1 MHEKRTALVLGA
13 TGGIGGA
20 TATALL
26 RHDGWNVVAMVR
38 DPGKRALIPPSD
50 PRARM
55 AWMAGDAIDADAVR
69 RAADGAQV
77 IIHAVNPPGYRDWDR
92 LVLPMIDSSIAAARA
107 TGARIVLPGTIYN
120 YGPDAFPDLVEDA
133 PQNPV
138 SEKGRI
144 RVALERRLAAASA
157 DGVPVLIVRFGDFF
171 GGGSGNNW
179 FRQGLVT
186 PGKHL
191 AAITDPGR
199 KGVGHAWAYLPDAAE
214 TIAQLLDRADA
225 LDRFAR
231 FHFAGHW
238 DADGSAMIRA
248 IATALGRPDMP
259 VKRLPWPLLGLAG
272 LVQQMP
278 RELYRMRYLWRTPI
292 RLDNSRL
299 TTFLGAEPHT
309 PLAEAVKTTLD
320 ALDVR

>member
-1 MHEKRTALVLGA
+1 MDTKPTALVLGV

-26 RHDGWNVVAMVR
+26 RHGWNVVALVR
-38 DPGKRALIPPSD
+38 DPGKRALLPSTD
-50 PRARM
+50 PLAGI
-55 AWMAGDAIDADAVR
+55 AWVKGDAADPDAVR
-69 RAADGAQV
+69 RAAAGAQAIV
-77 IIHAVNPPGYRDWDR
+77 HAVNPPGYRDWGR

-120 YGPDAFPDLVEDA
+120 YGPDAFPDLIEDS
-133 PQNPV
+133 PQNPLT
-138 SEKGRI
+138 EKGRI
-144 RVALERRLAAASA
+144 RVALERRLEAASMG
-157 DGVPVLIVRFGDFF
+157 GVPVLIVRFGDFF

-186 PGKHL
+186 PGKRL

-214 TIAQLLDRADA
+214 TIAQLLDRADT
-225 LDRFAR
+225 LDRFAH

-238 DADGSAMIRA
+238 DADGGAMIRA
-248 IATALGRPDMP
+248 IATALGRPDVP

-272 LVQQMP
+272 VVRQMP

-292 RLDNSRL
+292 RLDNRRL
-299 TTFLGAEPHT
+299 VSVLGSEPHT

>member
-1 MHEKRTALVLGA
+1 MNAKPTALVLGV
-13 TGGIGGA
+13 TGGIGSA
-20 TATALL
+20 TACALL
-26 RHDGWNVVAMVR
+26 RHGWNVVAMAR
-38 DPGKRALIPPSD
+38 DAGKRALLPPDD
-50 PRARM
+50 PRAGM
-55 AWMAGDAIDADAVR
+55 SWVKGDAADPDAVR
-69 RAADGAQV
+69 RAAEGAQA

-92 LVLPMIDSSIAAARA
+92 LVLPMIDSSITAART

-133 PQNPV
+133 PQNPLTA
-138 SEKGRI
+138 KGRI
-144 RVALERRLAAASA
+144 RVELERRLEAA
-157 DGVPVLIVRFGDFF
+157 GVPVLIVRFGDFF
-171 GGGSGNNW
+171 GGKEGNNW

-186 PGKHL
+186 PGTRL

-214 TIAQLLDRADA
+214 TIGQLLGRADT

-238 DADGSAMIRA
+238 DADGGTMIRA
-248 IATALGRPDMP
+248 IAAALGRPDMP

-278 RELYRMRYLWRTPI
+278 RELHRMRYIWRTPI
-292 RLDNSRL
+292 RLDNRRL
-299 TTFLGAEPHT
+299 VSVLGSEPHT

-320 ALDVR
+320 ALEVR

>member
-1 MHEKRTALVLGA
+1 MNAKPKALILGA

-26 RHDGWNVVAMVR
+26 RHGWDVVALVR
-38 DPGKRALIPPSD
+38 DPGKITTLPPADPLAGMAWVKGDASD
-50 PRARM
+50 P
-55 AWMAGDAIDADAVR
+55 DAVR
-69 RAADGAQV
+69 RAAEGAQAIV
-77 IIHAVNPPGYRDWDR
+77 HAVNPPGYRDWGR

-133 PQNPV
+133 PQNPLT
-138 SEKGRI
+138 EKGRI
-144 RVALERRLAAASA
+144 RVELERRLEAASA
-157 DGVPVLIVRFGDFF
+157 DGVPVLIVRFGDFY
-171 GGGSGNNW
+171 GGKGGNNW

-186 PGKHL
+186 PGKRL
-191 AAITDPGR
+191 AAITDPGT

-214 TIAQLLDRADA
+214 AIAQFLDRSDA

-238 DADGSAMIRA
+238 DADGTAMIRA
-248 IATALGRPDMP
+248 IGTALGRPDMP

-272 LVQQMP
+272 LFQQMP
-278 RELYRMRYLWRTPI
+278 RELYRMRYIWRTPI
-292 RLDNSRL
+292 RLENARL
-299 TTFLGAEPHT
+299 AAFLGSEPHT
-309 PLAEAVKTTLD
+309 PLVEAVKATLD
-320 ALDVR
+320 ALEVR

>member
-1 MHEKRTALVLGA
+1 MDIKPTALVLGV

-26 RHDGWNVVAMVR
+26 RHGWNVVAMVR
-38 DPGKRALIPPSD
+38 DPAKRAALPATD
-50 PRARM
+50 PRADIT
-55 AWMAGDAIDADAVR
+55 WVTGDAADPEAVC
-69 RAADGAQV
+69 RAAQGAQA
-77 IIHAVNPPGYRDWDR
+77 IIHAVNPPGYRDWGR

-133 PQNPV
+133 PQNPLT
-138 SEKGRI
+138 EKGRI
-144 RVALERRLAAASA
+144 RVELERRLEAASMA
-157 DGVPVLIVRFGDFF
+157 GVPVLIVRFGDFF

-186 PGKHL
+186 PGTRL

-214 TIAQLLDRADA
+214 TIAQLLGRADA

-272 LVQQMP
+272 LVRQMP
-278 RELYRMRYLWRTPI
+278 RELYRMRYIWRTPI
-292 RLDNSRL
+292 RLDNRRL
-299 TTFLGAEPHT
+299 TAFLGSEPHT